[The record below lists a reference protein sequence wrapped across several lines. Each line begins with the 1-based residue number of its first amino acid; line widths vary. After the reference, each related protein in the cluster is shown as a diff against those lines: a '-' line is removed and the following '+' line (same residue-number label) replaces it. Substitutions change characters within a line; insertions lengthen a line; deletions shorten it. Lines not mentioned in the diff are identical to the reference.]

1 MRSNVSEQGRRAKV
15 VLPSN
20 WCIYQAGCKTFRVRT
35 HMLESRVFQE
45 LVNKADGLGIEIQD
59 LVLRENE
66 ACIIIITYK
75 HLYIGGRVWYG
86 GSRPRPPTGKSFRF
100 VRAVRCE
107 AV

>member
-66 ACIIIITYK
+66 QATVCLWMI
-75 HLYIGGRVWYG
+75 H
-86 GSRPRPPTGKSFRF
+86 
-100 VRAVRCE
+100 
-107 AV
+107 